1 MILLRRPRFWLALLL
16 AIAAGL
22 FVTALPQQPRVTL
35 PYAGNI
41 DSKSLTAELWLMLIW
56 AGKDFAFTPDSQQI
70 AVVTERPKVEAGLVT
85 KFRERETRAE
95 RLERLDADYE
105 YDETALDRKVV
116 AKDQIRTIIRTFRPG
131 RRTISTA

>member
-70 AVVTERPKVEAGLVT
+70 AVVTERPKVEAGLGTVNDIGHDVAHDGPEPEPMPAHPGGDD
-85 KFRERETRAE
+85 KAARAAPAV
-95 RLERLDADYE
+95 D
-105 YDETALDRKVV
+105 DR
-116 AKDQIRTIIRTFRPG
+116 
-131 RRTISTA
+131 